1 MIISNI
7 IMGFYFGKEQAKDYI
22 GEGKYKKISEK
33 IYNDVNKNEIVLDI
47 INKRKNNENILR
59 AKEEQSRILKTDIL
73 KRLEYEIRK
82 ATIRNYCKINGELEI
97 IIDDIDLEY
106 LLKNSER
113 IIIDLTKNLYK
124 IRGIR
129 FNLTTLD
136 KKKSK
141 VIKRIFKNIMYLKE
155 TKTSFITFNILDSP
169 YRTTYYNI

>member
-1 MIISNI
+1 MD
-7 IMGFYFGKEQAKDYI
+7 FYFGKEQIENYI
-22 GEGKYKKISEK
+22 EEGKYKKISKK
-33 IYNDVNKNEIVLDI
+33 IYNNINRNEIILDI

-82 ATIRNYCKINGELEI
+82 ATIRNYGKINGELEI
-97 IIDDIDLEY
+97 IIDDLDLEY
-106 LLKNSER
+106 LIKNSER

-124 IRGIR
+124 VIGIR

-136 KKKSK
+136 RTKSK
-141 VIKRIFKNIMYLKE
+141 VIKTIFKNIRYLKE
-155 TKTSFITFNILDSP
+155 TEASFITFNILDSP

>member
-1 MIISNI
+1 MD
-7 IMGFYFGKEQAKDYI
+7 FYFGKEQTRNYI
-22 GEGKYKKISEK
+22 EEGKYKKISKK
-33 IYNDVNKNEIVLDI
+33 IYNNINRNEIVLDI

>member
-1 MIISNI
+1 MD
-7 IMGFYFGKEQAKDYI
+7 FYFGKEQTKNYI
-22 GEGKYKKISEK
+22 EEGKYKKISKK
-33 IYNDVNKNEIVLDI
+33 IYNNINRNEIVLDI

-82 ATIRNYCKINGELEI
+82 ATIRNYGKINGELEI
-97 IIDDIDLEY
+97 IIDDLDLEY
-106 LLKNSER
+106 LLKDSER

-136 KKKSK
+136 KSKSK

>member
-1 MIISNI
+1 MD
-7 IMGFYFGKEQAKDYI
+7 FYFGKEQIENYI
-22 GEGKYKKISEK
+22 EEGKYKKISKK
-33 IYNDVNKNEIVLDI
+33 IYNNINRNEIILDI

-82 ATIRNYCKINGELEI
+82 ATIRNYGKINGELEI
-97 IIDDIDLEY
+97 IIDDLDLEY
-106 LLKNSER
+106 LIKNSER

-124 IRGIR
+124 VIGIR

-136 KKKSK
+136 RTKSK

>member
-1 MIISNI
+1 MD
-7 IMGFYFGKEQAKDYI
+7 FYFGKEQIENYI
-22 GEGKYKKISEK
+22 EEGKYKKISEK
-33 IYNDVNKNEIVLDI
+33 IYNNINRYEIVLDI

-82 ATIRNYCKINGELEI
+82 VTIRNYGKINGELEI
-97 IIDDIDLEY
+97 IIDDLDLEY

-124 IRGIR
+124 VREIR

-136 KKKSK
+136 KSKSK
-141 VIKRIFKNIMYLKE
+141 VIKRIFKKIMYLKE

>member
-1 MIISNI
+1 MD
-7 IMGFYFGKEQAKDYI
+7 FYFGKEQTKNYI
-22 GEGKYKKISEK
+22 EEGKYKKISKK
-33 IYNDVNKNEIVLDI
+33 IYNSINRNEIVLDI

-82 ATIRNYCKINGELEI
+82 ATIRNYGKINGELEI

-113 IIIDLTKNLYK
+113 IITDMTKNLYK
-124 IRGIR
+124 VRGIR

-136 KKKSK
+136 KSKSK

>member
-1 MIISNI
+1 MD
-7 IMGFYFGKEQAKDYI
+7 FYFGKEQIENYI
-22 GEGKYKKISEK
+22 EEGKYKKISEK
-33 IYNDVNKNEIVLDI
+33 IYNNINRYEIVLDI

-59 AKEEQSRILKTDIL
+59 AKEEQSRILKTEIL
-73 KRLEYEIRK
+73 KRLEYEIKK
-82 ATIRNYCKINGELEI
+82 ATIRNYGKINVELEI

-106 LLKNSER
+106 LIKNSER

-136 KKKSK
+136 KSKSK
-141 VIKRIFKNIMYLKE
+141 VIKRIFKKIMYLKE

>member
-1 MIISNI
+1 MD
-7 IMGFYFGKEQAKDYI
+7 FYFGKEQIKNYI
-22 GEGKYKKISEK
+22 EEGKYKKISEK
-33 IYNDVNKNEIVLDI
+33 IYNNVNINRNEIILDI

-82 ATIRNYCKINGELEI
+82 ATIRNYGKINGKLEI
-97 IIDDIDLEY
+97 IIDDLDLEY

-113 IIIDLTKNLYK
+113 IIIDLTNNLYK

-136 KKKSK
+136 KRKSK

>member
-1 MIISNI
+1 MD
-7 IMGFYFGKEQAKDYI
+7 FYFGKEQTGNYI
-22 GEGKYKKISEK
+22 EEGKYKKISEK
-33 IYNDVNKNEIVLDI
+33 IYNNINRYEIVLDI

-82 ATIRNYCKINGELEI
+82 ATIRNYGKINGELEI
-97 IIDDIDLEY
+97 IIDDLDLEY
-106 LLKNSER
+106 LIKNSER
-113 IIIDLTKNLYK
+113 IIIDLTKKLYK

-136 KKKSK
+136 KSKSK
-141 VIKRIFKNIMYLKE
+141 VIKRIFKKIMYLKE

>member
-1 MIISNI
+1 MD
-7 IMGFYFGKEQAKDYI
+7 FYFGKEQTRNYI
-22 GEGKYKKISEK
+22 EEGKYKKISEK

>member
-1 MIISNI
+1 MD
-7 IMGFYFGKEQAKDYI
+7 FYFGKEQIENYI
-22 GEGKYKKISEK
+22 EEGKYKKISEK
-33 IYNDVNKNEIVLDI
+33 IYNNINRYEIVLDI

-73 KRLEYEIRK
+73 KRLEYEIKK
-82 ATIRNYCKINGELEI
+82 ATIRNYGKINGELEI
-97 IIDDIDLEY
+97 IIDDLDLEY

-136 KKKSK
+136 KRKRK
-141 VIKRIFKNIMYLKE
+141 VIKKIFKKIMYLKE

>member
-1 MIISNI
+1 MD
-7 IMGFYFGKEQAKDYI
+7 FYFGKEQIENYI
-22 GEGKYKKISEK
+22 EEGKYKKISEK
-33 IYNDVNKNEIVLDI
+33 IYNNINRYEIVLDI

-59 AKEEQSRILKTDIL
+59 AKEEQSRILKTEIL
-73 KRLEYEIRK
+73 KRLEYEIKK
-82 ATIRNYCKINGELEI
+82 ATIRNYSKINGELEI

-113 IIIDLTKNLYK
+113 IIIDLIKNLYK

-136 KKKSK
+136 KKESK

-155 TKTSFITFNILDSP
+155 TKTSFITFNILDNP

>member
-1 MIISNI
+1 MD
-7 IMGFYFGKEQAKDYI
+7 FYFGKEQIENYI
-22 GEGKYKKISEK
+22 EEGKYKKISEK
-33 IYNDVNKNEIVLDI
+33 IYNNINRYEIVLDI

-59 AKEEQSRILKTDIL
+59 AKEEQSRILKTEIL
-73 KRLEYEIRK
+73 KRLEYEIKK
-82 ATIRNYCKINGELEI
+82 ATIRNYGKINVELEI
-97 IIDDIDLEY
+97 IIDDLDLEY
-106 LLKNSER
+106 LIKNSER

-136 KKKSK
+136 KRKRK
-141 VIKRIFKNIMYLKE
+141 VIKKIFKKIMYLKE

>member
-1 MIISNI
+1 MD
-7 IMGFYFGKEQAKDYI
+7 FYFGKEQTKNYI
-22 GEGKYKKISEK
+22 EEGKYKKISKK
-33 IYNDVNKNEIVLDI
+33 IYNNINRNEIVLDI

-82 ATIRNYCKINGELEI
+82 ATIRNYGKINGELEI

-113 IIIDLTKNLYK
+113 IITDMTKNLYK
-124 IRGIR
+124 VRGIR

-136 KKKSK
+136 KSKSK

>member
-1 MIISNI
+1 MD
-7 IMGFYFGKEQAKDYI
+7 FYFGKEQTKNYI
-22 GEGKYKKISEK
+22 EEGKYKKISKK
-33 IYNDVNKNEIVLDI
+33 IYNNINRNEIVLDI

-82 ATIRNYCKINGELEI
+82 ATIRNYGKINGELEI

-113 IIIDLTKNLYK
+113 IITDMTKNLYK
-124 IRGIR
+124 IRGII

-136 KKKSK
+136 KRKSK

-155 TKTSFITFNILDSP
+155 TETSFITFNILDSP

>member
-1 MIISNI
+1 MD
-7 IMGFYFGKEQAKDYI
+7 FYFGKEQTGNYI
-22 GEGKYKKISEK
+22 EEGKYKKISEK
-33 IYNDVNKNEIVLDI
+33 IYNNINRYEIILDI

-82 ATIRNYCKINGELEI
+82 VTIRNYDKINGELEI

-113 IIIDLTKNLYK
+113 IIIDLIKNLYK

-136 KKKSK
+136 KSKSK

>member
-22 GEGKYKKISEK
+22 EEGKYKKISEK
-33 IYNDVNKNEIVLDI
+33 KYNNINRNEIVLDI

-59 AKEEQSRILKTDIL
+59 AKEGQIRILKTDIL

-106 LLKNSER
+106 LLKNSE
-113 IIIDLTKNLYK
+113 IIDLTKNLYK

-136 KKKSK
+136 KKESK

-155 TKTSFITFNILDSP
+155 TKTSFITFNILDNP

>member
-1 MIISNI
+1 MD
-7 IMGFYFGKEQAKDYI
+7 FYFGKEQTGNYI
-22 GEGKYKKISEK
+22 EEGKYKKISKK
-33 IYNDVNKNEIVLDI
+33 IYNNINRNEIVLDI

-82 ATIRNYCKINGELEI
+82 VTIRNYCKINGELEI

>member
-1 MIISNI
+1 MD
-7 IMGFYFGKEQAKDYI
+7 FYFGKEQTRNYI
-22 GEGKYKKISEK
+22 EEGKYKKISEK
-33 IYNDVNKNEIVLDI
+33 IYNDVNRNEIVLDI
-47 INKRKNNENILR
+47 INKRKNIGNILR

-82 ATIRNYCKINGELEI
+82 ATIRNYYKINGELEI
-97 IIDDIDLEY
+97 IIDNIDLEY

>member
-1 MIISNI
+1 
-7 IMGFYFGKEQAKDYI
+7 MGFYFGKEQAKDYI
-22 GEGKYKKISEK
+22 EEGKYKKISEK
-33 IYNDVNKNEIVLDI
+33 IYNNVNRNEIVLDI
-47 INKRKNNENILR
+47 INKRKNNKNILR

-82 ATIRNYCKINGELEI
+82 VTIRNYGKINEKLEI
-97 IIDDIDLEY
+97 IIDDLELEY

-136 KKKSK
+136 KRKSK
-141 VIKRIFKNIMYLKE
+141 VIKRILKKIMYLKE
-155 TKTSFITFNILDSP
+155 TETSFITFNILDSP

>member
-1 MIISNI
+1 MD
-7 IMGFYFGKEQAKDYI
+7 FYFGKEQTRNYI
-22 GEGKYKKISEK
+22 EEGKYKKISEK

-97 IIDDIDLEY
+97 IIDDLDLEY

-124 IRGIR
+124 IREIR

>member
-1 MIISNI
+1 MD
-7 IMGFYFGKEQAKDYI
+7 FYFGKEQIKNYI
-22 GEGKYKKISEK
+22 EEGKYKKISEK
-33 IYNDVNKNEIVLDI
+33 IYNNVNINRNEIILDI

-82 ATIRNYCKINGELEI
+82 VTIRNYGKINEKLEI
-97 IIDDIDLEY
+97 IIDDLELEY

-136 KKKSK
+136 KRKSK
-141 VIKRIFKNIMYLKE
+141 VIKRILKKIMYLKE

>member
-7 IMGFYFGKEQAKDYI
+7 IMGFYFGKEQVKDYI
-22 GEGKYKKISEK
+22 EEGKYKKISEK
-33 IYNDVNKNEIVLDI
+33 IYNNINRNEIVLDI

-136 KKKSK
+136 KSKSK

>member
-1 MIISNI
+1 MD
-7 IMGFYFGKEQAKDYI
+7 FYFGKEQIENYI
-22 GEGKYKKISEK
+22 EEGKYKKISKK
-33 IYNDVNKNEIVLDI
+33 IYNNINRYEIVLDI

-73 KRLEYEIRK
+73 KRLEYEIKK
-82 ATIRNYCKINGELEI
+82 ATIRNYGKINVELEI
-97 IIDDIDLEY
+97 IIDDLDLEY
-106 LLKNSER
+106 LIKNSER

-124 IRGIR
+124 VREIR

-136 KKKSK
+136 KSKSK
-141 VIKRIFKNIMYLKE
+141 VIKKIFKKIMYLKE

>member
-1 MIISNI
+1 MD
-7 IMGFYFGKEQAKDYI
+7 FYFGKEQIKNYI
-22 GEGKYKKISEK
+22 EEGKYKKISKK
-33 IYNDVNKNEIVLDI
+33 IYNNINRNEIVLDI

-82 ATIRNYCKINGELEI
+82 ATIRNYGKINGELEI

-113 IIIDLTKNLYK
+113 IITDMTKNLYK
-124 IRGIR
+124 VRGIR

-136 KKKSK
+136 KSKSK

>member
-1 MIISNI
+1 MD
-7 IMGFYFGKEQAKDYI
+7 FYFGKEQTGNYI
-22 GEGKYKKISEK
+22 EEGKYKKISEK
-33 IYNDVNKNEIVLDI
+33 IYNNINRYEIVLDI

-82 ATIRNYCKINGELEI
+82 VTIRNYGKINGELEI
-97 IIDDIDLEY
+97 IIDDLDLEY

-124 IRGIR
+124 VREIR

-136 KKKSK
+136 KRKRK

>member
-1 MIISNI
+1 MD
-7 IMGFYFGKEQAKDYI
+7 FYFGKEQIENYI
-22 GEGKYKKISEK
+22 EEGKYKKISEK
-33 IYNDVNKNEIVLDI
+33 IYNNINRYEIVLDI

-82 ATIRNYCKINGELEI
+82 VTIRNYGKINGELEI
-97 IIDDIDLEY
+97 IIDDLDLEY

-124 IRGIR
+124 VREIR

-136 KKKSK
+136 KRKRK

>member
-1 MIISNI
+1 MD
-7 IMGFYFGKEQAKDYI
+7 FYFGKEQTGNYI
-22 GEGKYKKISEK
+22 EEGKYKKISEK
-33 IYNDVNKNEIVLDI
+33 IYNNINRYEIVLDI

-82 ATIRNYCKINGELEI
+82 ATIRNYGKINGELEI
-97 IIDDIDLEY
+97 IIDDLDLEY
-106 LLKNSER
+106 LLKDSER

-136 KKKSK
+136 KSKSK
-141 VIKRIFKNIMYLKE
+141 VIKRIFKKIMYLKE

>member
-1 MIISNI
+1 MD
-7 IMGFYFGKEQAKDYI
+7 FYFGKEQTKNYI
-22 GEGKYKKISEK
+22 EEGKYKKISKK
-33 IYNDVNKNEIVLDI
+33 IYNNINRNEIVLDI

-82 ATIRNYCKINGELEI
+82 ATIRNYGKINGELEI

-113 IIIDLTKNLYK
+113 IITDMTKNLYK
-124 IRGIR
+124 VRWIR

-136 KKKSK
+136 KSKSK

>member
-1 MIISNI
+1 
-7 IMGFYFGKEQAKDYI
+7 MGFYFGKEQTGNYI
-22 GEGKYKKISEK
+22 EEGKYKNISEK
-33 IYNDVNKNEIVLDI
+33 IYNNINRNEIVLDI

-59 AKEEQSRILKTDIL
+59 SKEEQSRILKTDIL

-82 ATIRNYCKINGELEI
+82 VTIRNYGKINGKLEI

>member
-22 GEGKYKKISEK
+22 EEGKYKKISEK
-33 IYNDVNKNEIVLDI
+33 IYNNINRNEIVLDI

-82 ATIRNYCKINGELEI
+82 ATIRNYCKINEELEI

-136 KKKSK
+136 KSKSK

-155 TKTSFITFNILDSP
+155 TKTSFITFDILDSP

>member
-1 MIISNI
+1 MD
-7 IMGFYFGKEQAKDYI
+7 FYFGKEQSENYI
-22 GEGKYKKISEK
+22 EEGKYKNISEK
-33 IYNDVNKNEIVLDI
+33 IYNNINRNEIVLDI

-97 IIDDIDLEY
+97 IIDDLDLEY
-106 LLKNSER
+106 LIKNSER

-124 IRGIR
+124 VREIR

-136 KKKSK
+136 KRKRK
-141 VIKRIFKNIMYLKE
+141 VIKKIFKKIMYLKE

>member
-1 MIISNI
+1 MD
-7 IMGFYFGKEQAKDYI
+7 FYFGKEQTGNYI
-22 GEGKYKKISEK
+22 EEGKYKKISEK
-33 IYNDVNKNEIVLDI
+33 IYNNINRYEIVLDI

-82 ATIRNYCKINGELEI
+82 ATIRNYGKINGELEI
-97 IIDDIDLEY
+97 IIDDLDLEY
-106 LLKNSER
+106 LIKNSER
-113 IIIDLTKNLYK
+113 IIIDLTKKLYK

-141 VIKRIFKNIMYLKE
+141 VIKRIFKKIMYLKE

>member
-1 MIISNI
+1 MD
-7 IMGFYFGKEQAKDYI
+7 FYFGKEQTGNYI
-22 GEGKYKKISEK
+22 EEGKYKKISEK
-33 IYNDVNKNEIVLDI
+33 IYNNINRYEIVLDI

-59 AKEEQSRILKTDIL
+59 AKEGQSRILKIDIL

-82 ATIRNYCKINGELEI
+82 VTIRNYGKINGKLEI

-113 IIIDLTKNLYK
+113 IITDLTKNLYK
-124 IRGIR
+124 VRGIR

-136 KKKSK
+136 KRKSK
-141 VIKRIFKNIMYLKE
+141 VIKRIFKKIMYLKE

-169 YRTTYYNI
+169 YRITYYNI